1 MSKTQGTKPSRKELN
16 ARIAD
21 LEQRNRNLARTVGQ
35 QLERDSHVHAI
46 VKDFRTPHALN
57 RS

>member
-21 LEQRNRNLARTVGQ
+21 LEQRNRNLARTVGE
-35 QLERDSHVHAI
+35 QLERGSHLHAI
-46 VKDFRTPHALN
+46 VKDFAPRT
-57 RS
+57 R